1 MTEED
6 IAFEIN
12 NTDNK
17 MIFLA
22 GVFDEFQMHNFAVN
36 NNYSHV
42 AFELFL
48 VENKITKEMF
58 ENKANENKIL
68 ISIDRWTQQ
77 IAYKEQ
83 KGTVIIDDFT
93 PSKIESYLIRSLFM
107 QDLIYLSKNNQKL
120 VTNVVFVVDMKHGA
134 LEEQVMP
141 KILENSKIINVDVE

>member
-1 MTEED
+1 MGMSNED

-22 GVFDEFQMHNFAVN
+22 GVFDDFQMHNFAIN
-36 NNYSHV
+36 NNYSYV
-42 AFELFL
+42 AFDQFL
-48 VENKITKEMF
+48 IENKITKEMF
-58 ENKANENKIL
+58 ENRANENKIL
-68 ISIDRWTQQ
+68 ISIDRWTQR

-93 PSKIESYLIRSLFM
+93 PSKIESYLLRSLFM

-120 VTNVVFVVDMKHGA
+120 ITNIIFVVDMKHGA

-141 KILENSKIINVDVE
+141 KVLDNSKIISV